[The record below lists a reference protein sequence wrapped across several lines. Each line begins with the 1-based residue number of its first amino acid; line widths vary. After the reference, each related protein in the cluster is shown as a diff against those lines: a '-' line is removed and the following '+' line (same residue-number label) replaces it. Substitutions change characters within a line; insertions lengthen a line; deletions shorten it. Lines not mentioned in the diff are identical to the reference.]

1 MTSILHESLNAEDA
15 EGAENRVLRDCFQR
29 ALPCAFDF
37 VRPRHFSVQSLIRS
51 AKFINKLG
59 LLGCTS
65 SILKSD
71 HVCCTRATRPAEGT
85 ILSLFFADLRI
96 S

>member
-37 VRPRHFSVQSLIRS
+37 VRPRHFSVQSLIRC

-59 LLGCTS
+59 LLG
-65 SILKSD
+65 
-71 HVCCTRATRPAEGT
+71 CTRATRPAEGT